1 MDRAPRTRGPS
12 TTRSQH
18 ASTHHWTKPHHVLVL
33 EWSNRCPTCRNTCC
47 SMTREGRNEH
57 VVKENGY
64 GSRAG
69 QFAGRWAG
77 SRVVP
82 DGGPTPT
89 AVVRGPPTGRRTWW
103 SSATMVD
110 SEQLGALCQEDR
122 LEKVVEHTCK
132 VRRGTRDS
140 KGKGRQGGKSR
151 AFKSG
156 QALPRSRLKYTGV
169 GRPPW
174 TKVWRSFHAVWV
186 SP

>member
-1 MDRAPRTRGPS
+1 MCVPPRCTSCNSDVPVRHTEAMSNHRQVRGNADVGD
-12 TTRSQH
+12 H
-18 ASTHHWTKPHHVLVL
+18 D
-33 EWSNRCPTCRNTCC
+33 
-47 SMTREGRNEH
+47 G
-57 VVKENGY
+57 
-64 GSRAG
+64 
-69 QFAGRWAG
+69 GRWAG

-103 SSATMVD
+103 SSAGMVD
-110 SEQLGALCQEDR
+110 SEQLGVLCQEDR

-186 SP
+186 LPKCRDRFLSTGASDMCFL